1 MENHEEVRI
10 KLANIQLKNHESAAE
25 NKTGATLKI
34 TKKSF

>member
-1 MENHEEVRI
+1 MENHEDVRI
-10 KLANIQLKNHESAAE
+10 ELANIQLKNHKSAAE